1 MICVIQRIVSSSVTV
16 EGRVV
21 GSAGKGLNIL
31 LGVKK
36 GDTEEM
42 AERLCEKICRMRI
55 FEDERGRMNL
65 SLTDTGGSVL
75 VISQFTL
82 LANTSKGRRPS
93 FEQAEEPERA
103 RELYEYFVREFAKR
117 GVPAQT
123 GEFGADMLVKIEN
136 DGPVTFVLTD
146 RDRR

>member
-1 MICVIQRIVSSSVTV
+1 MICVIQRVVSSSVTV
-16 EGRVV
+16 EGRTV

-42 AERLCEKICRMRI
+42 AEKLCEKICRMRI
-55 FEDERGRMNL
+55 FEDAGGRMNL
-65 SLTDTGGSVL
+65 SLEDVGGSVL

-93 FEQAEEPERA
+93 FEHAEEPGRA
-103 RELYEYFVREFAKR
+103 RELYEHFVREFGRR

-146 RDRR
+146 ADRR